1 MHVHV
6 AVTSMIVQ
14 MSTHFLLH
22 VAMSAE
28 DVHVGYYEDSCRAAE
43 DETCVRWQVAT
54 VKNGRWP
61 LTGESPVL

>member
-1 MHVHV
+1 
-6 AVTSMIVQ
+6 MIVQ

-43 DETCVRWQVAT
+43 DETCVRWQVAI
-54 VKNGRWP
+54 VKDGP
-61 LTGESPVL
+61 G